1 MTERMTRYPMAG
13 TFELTARCNLH
24 CKMCFVRTDEE
35 AIRRSGKRERTAAE
49 WIDMAE
55 QIARAGTL
63 QLLLTGGEVTLRPD
77 FPEIYEAIARMGF
90 VLTVYTNATM
100 ITDRVMDVF
109 RRLPPHRIGVT
120 MYGASNE
127 TYEKLCGDPKGYDH
141 FLSGL
146 ERLQELPSLLDMR
159 TTIVRDNRQDLE
171 AMAEFT
177 RSRFGPEKTLH
188 LSAHV
193 YPGTRG
199 AVADPRAVRLPAE
212 EMLCIGYPILA
223 ALKKDADS
231 GKLDLSIPVL
241 GDVLRKLEEE
251 LQRRKPA
258 PDGGY
263 LFQNCGA
270 GLRSYYISWSGDMYA
285 CGMLPK
291 GCTHPFEEGFD
302 QAWAELPMQYPPAR
316 LNEKCRTCRYLPY
329 CENCPAQRIL
339 ETGAWDGA
347 PEYAC
352 DTAKANRAFMD
363 IMHSIT

>member
-1 MTERMTRYPMAG
+1 
-13 TFELTARCNLH
+13 
-24 CKMCFVRTDEE
+24 
-35 AIRRSGKRERTAAE
+35 
-49 WIDMAE
+49 
-55 QIARAGTL
+55 
-63 QLLLTGGEVTLRPD
+63 
-77 FPEIYEAIARMGF
+77 
-90 VLTVYTNATM
+90 
-100 ITDRVMDVF
+100 
-109 RRLPPHRIGVT
+109 

-199 AVADPRAVRLPAE
+199 AAADPRAVRLSPE
-212 EMLCIGYPILA
+212 EMFGICYPELA
-223 ALKKDADS
+223 VLKKGADE
-231 GKLDLSIPVL
+231 GLLNLQNPAV
-241 GDVLRKLEEE
+241 GGALRKLEKE
-251 LQRRKPA
+251 LRRRGPA

-263 LFQNCGA
+263 LFRSCEA
-270 GLRSYYISWSGDMYA
+270 GITSYFISWDGGMYA

-291 GCTHPFEEGFD
+291 GCTHPFENGFD
-302 QAWAELPMQYPPAR
+302 QAWADLPVQYPPAR
-316 LNEKCRTCRYLPY
+316 LNEKCKSCRDLPY
-329 CENCPAQRIL
+329 CESCPAQRIL
-339 ETGAWDGA
+339 ETGTWDGV

-352 DTAKANRAFMD
+352 DAARANKAFLD
-363 IMHSIT
+363 SLHVVI